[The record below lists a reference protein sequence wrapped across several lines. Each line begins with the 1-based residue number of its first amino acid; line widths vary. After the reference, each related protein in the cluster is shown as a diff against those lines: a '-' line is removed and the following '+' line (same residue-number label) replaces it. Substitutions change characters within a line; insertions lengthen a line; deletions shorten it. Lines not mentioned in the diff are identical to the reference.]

1 MGPTGWLNVLKQC
14 AGVPE
19 KTVKS
24 ELSRCGSDELQL
36 IHRAVCEHPQP
47 QARMLK
53 PSGAMSVSTECFPR
67 GLVMS
72 KPSTLVAQAA
82 WTPLKIFRIASH
94 WTTESPVHEP
104 ARGLRAGLAAGRQ
117 PPRLLPHGVLF
128 KASMV
133 RNLRKASELPR
144 SKKVVRRWVAQNI
157 GRLAISV
164 AAWPCVAG
172 CSQVVLL
179 NRKYRA

>member
-1 MGPTGWLNVLKQC
+1 RDGVPFESREEVSGRGARLPKDSILWSNRCLVPVSPFQPGKASQSVPPPPQAHNGPHRLNVLKQC

-36 IHRAVCEHPQP
+36 IHRAVCEPQP

-53 PSGAMSVSTECFPR
+53 PSGAMSVSTGCFPR

-82 WTPLKIFRIASH
+82 WTPLKIFRIASQ

-104 ARGLRAGLAAGRQ
+104 VSRRYAG
-117 PPRLLPHGVLF
+117 
-128 KASMV
+128 
-133 RNLRKASELPR
+133 
-144 SKKVVRRWVAQNI
+144 
-157 GRLAISV
+157 
-164 AAWPCVAG
+164 
-172 CSQVVLL
+172 
-179 NRKYRA
+179 